1 MKIHHV
7 TDEWDYTISIDRIGD
22 SSPLTLSISR
32 QPEYTSLLTLSIL
45 RQPEYTPARE
55 LDGILIASS
64 ARVALER
71 KAWSGERWCVTRI
84 WLRGTRSRVGVPDK
98 AHLKFLSH
106 TTAVTDMGRIYDA
119 LRHYERG
126 LYSGDIK

>member
-7 TDEWDYTISIDRIGD
+7 TDEWDYTISVDRTGD
-22 SSPLTLSISR
+22 SSI
-32 QPEYTSLLTLSIL
+32 LTLSIL
-45 RQPEYTPARE
+45 RQPDQVTDYT
-55 LDGILIASS
+55 LDGIRIASS

-84 WLRGTRSRVGVPDK
+84 WLRGTRSRVGVPDE

-106 TTAVTDMGRIYDA
+106 TNAVADMGRIYNA
-119 LRHYERG
+119 LRHYEKD
-126 LYSGDIK
+126 LYSKDIK